1 MTLIEMS
8 LSSIV
13 IIVMIIIMRTLF
25 LHKLPKKLF
34 VFLWSIVLCRLLL
47 PFSFYFRAP
56 LFSNNLYLH
65 IRNSISSNQPNGA
78 TAVNFLELTK
88 KCIES
93 ALRVEE
99 IPAVDWIFL
108 IWCLGIAVTALAFL
122 IPHIRFVM
130 ANKSATPVKND
141 KVLEWVG
148 EYHFKRRVQV
158 KQVEGLITPVTYGFI
173 KPIILLPK
181 SLNEANEGQLKLMII
196 HELTHIKHFD
206 ILWKWLLL
214 IAVSIHWFNPFV
226 WITYVLANRD
236 IELSCD
242 ETVIRTLNKEI
253 SKTSYAM
260 ALISLEEH
268 KLKLEPIVNN
278 FNKNAI
284 EERILAIMKTK
295 KLTFTSLILALVIT
309 AGTITVFAATSAKA
323 ENPAEKAVHLSDTKL
338 NNPDYPVNEQ
348 GQTYGHVPSNA
359 SGIVQEPNLTEA
371 IGTNGVEGY
380 VKTTDLNG
388 LSVSS
393 PQEVIAYQETNKDG
407 RSIPLYESD
416 GTTVIGEFIVKGS
429 TSLDN

>member
-13 IIVMIIIMRTLF
+13 IIVMIIITRTLF
-25 LHKLPKKLF
+25 LHKLPKRLF
-34 VFLWSIVLCRLLL
+34 VFLWGIVLCRLLL
-47 PFSFYFRAP
+47 PFSFHFRTP
-56 LFSNNLYLH
+56 LFLNNLYLY
-65 IRNSISSNQPNGA
+65 IRRSISSNQPNGA
-78 TAVNFLELTK
+78 TTANFPELTK
-88 KCIES
+88 KSMES
-93 ALRVEE
+93 VLRVEA

-158 KQVEGLITPVTYGFI
+158 KQDERIITPVTYGFI
-173 KPIILLPK
+173 KPIILLPR
-181 SLNEANEGQLKLMII
+181 SLKETDEEQLKLMIV

-242 ETVIRTLNKEI
+242 ETVIRTLDKKI
-253 SKTSYAM
+253 SKSSYAM

-268 KLKLEPIVNN
+268 KLKLAPIGNS
-278 FNKNAI
+278 FNENAI
-284 EERILAIMKTK
+284 EERIIAIMKTR
-295 KLTFTSLILALVIT
+295 KLTFISLVLAIVIT

-323 ENPAEKAVHLSDTKL
+323 DAPAENTVQLKETES

-348 GQTYGHVPSNA
+348 GQTYSHAPYGT
-359 SGIVQEPNLTEA
+359 GIVQDPDLMEA
-371 IGTNGVEGY
+371 LGTNGVQGY
-380 VKTTDLNG
+380 VKTTDLNEP
-388 LSVSS
+388 SFFS
-393 PQEVIAYQETNKDG
+393 PEEAIAFQEANKDG

-416 GTTVIGEFIVKGS
+416 GTTVIGEFIVGGS
-429 TSLDN
+429 SSQD